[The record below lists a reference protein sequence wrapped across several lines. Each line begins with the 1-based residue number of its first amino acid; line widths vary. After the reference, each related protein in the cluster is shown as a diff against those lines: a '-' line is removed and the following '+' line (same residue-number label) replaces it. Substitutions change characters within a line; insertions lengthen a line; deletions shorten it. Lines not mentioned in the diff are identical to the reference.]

1 MMKSEC
7 AFQEF
12 AGRASRLTPNSTT
25 EEIDAVF
32 AGATEGS
39 LSEFDTARLLC
50 LTYGYSGVFVKAPI
64 SYLGLLTKA
73 FDLPT
78 ANEIQP
84 TRTTLATL
92 VSYKGRRRRYRSPRV
107 TGNRPAVRFRTRK

>member
-12 AGRASRLTPNSTT
+12 AGRALRLTPNSTT

-32 AGATEGS
+32 AGATEDS

-50 LTYGYSGVFVKAPI
+50 LIYGYSGVFAKAPMT
-64 SYLGLLTKA
+64 YLGLLTKA
-73 FDLPT
+73 FDLPI
-78 ANEIQP
+78 ANKIQP
-84 TRTTLATL
+84 TRMRSANPR
-92 VSYKGRRRRYRSPRV
+92 SSKCRRRRYRSH
-107 TGNRPAVRFRTRK
+107 